1 MPSEQEIGLH
11 DLQPESYTL
20 LTSSPP
26 TTYIPSEKQY
36 LMPQQSGLTLQQSQ
50 ELGQL
55 PSEKLLKTDLPT
67 RIEDDE
73 AEVAVKLSNF
83 EYVLIAFGGD
93 VADEELLIYNEKF
106 VMILLSLAAAVL
118 LAALDQT
125 IVSVAIPAIATEF
138 NGLEKIVW
146 VGSAYFLT
154 STPFIPSYGKLADV
168 FGRKATFLGA
178 IIIFEAGSMLCGA
191 APSLD
196 VLIVGRAVAGLGGGG
211 IFSLCVI
218 IIADLVPLRD
228 RAQYSGIIGAV
239 FGLASVIG
247 PLAGGA
253 LTDHISWRWCFYING
268 PIGVV
273 AIGIIVVFLRLPPPS
288 GDLWTKFKKIDWTGT
303 FFLVCAVVFLLV
315 PLQSGGSIYAWN
327 SPIVISL
334 FVLGFAFIIV
344 FILWE
349 TYVAAD
355 PVIPMSLFKNRYLVF
370 TYANTLFSGMAF
382 FALIYYIPLYFETTN
397 GLSATQA
404 GVSSLPFILGVVVFS
419 IVSGVLV
426 TATGHY
432 TPLVLVGC
440 TVGAV
445 GAFLVSRLD
454 ENSSRGAQIG
464 YLLVAGSG
472 LGLTLQTTL
481 IASQAAVSEDLLA
494 IVTANNQFW
503 QVSGAVLGLA
513 ITSTV
518 FNNKLLTYLAED
530 APGLLNPSV
539 IAQNPAALRNPI
551 FVPPELQA
559 ATIHAFNRALSLI
572 YLSALPFAGFAAI
585 LSLGM
590 KWQRIPKGVEIQMVA
605 G

>member
-1 MPSEQEIGLH
+1 MHHTENFAKTASGTDYNGLNQQIPPELPFDHSATESTLVH
-11 DLQPESYTL
+11 DDHDTNVKVP
-20 LTSSPP
+20 
-26 TTYIPSEKQY
+26 INGGGEK
-36 LMPQQSGLTLQQSQ
+36 GL
-50 ELGQL
+50 
-55 PSEKLLKTDLPT
+55 D
-67 RIEDDE
+67 IEDDE
-73 AEVAVKLSNF
+73 AEVAVKLTRF
-83 EYVLIAFGGD
+83 E
-93 VADEELLIYNEKF
+93 F

-125 IVSVAIPAIATEF
+125 IISVAIPAIATEF

-146 VGSAYFLT
+146 VGSGYFLT

-196 VLIVGRAVAGLGGGG
+196 VLIVGRAIAGLGGGG
-211 IFSLCVI
+211 IFSICII
-218 IIADLVPLRD
+218 IIADLVPLRE
-228 RAQYSGIIGAV
+228 RAQYSGVIGAV

-253 LTDHISWRWCFYING
+253 LTDHVSWRWCFYING

-273 AIGIIVVFLRLPPPS
+273 AMGIIIVFLRLPPPS
-288 GDLWTKFKKIDWTGT
+288 GDLWSKFKKIDWIGT
-303 FFLVCAVVFLLV
+303 FLLVCAVVFLLV

-327 SPIVISL
+327 SPIIIVL
-334 FVLGFAFIIV
+334 FVLGFIFVIG

-349 TYVAAD
+349 MYAAAD
-355 PVIPMSLFKNRYLVF
+355 PVIPMSLFRNRYLVF
-370 TYANTLFSGMAF
+370 TYANTLFAGMAF

-404 GVSSLPFILGVVVFS
+404 GISTLPFILGVVVFS
-419 IVSGVLV
+419 IVSGILV

-432 TPLVLVGC
+432 TPLGLVGC
-440 TVGAV
+440 TTAAIGAY
-445 GAFLVSRLD
+445 LISTLN
-454 ENSSRGAQIG
+454 ENSGRAAQIG
-464 YLLVAGSG
+464 YLLIAGCG
-472 LGLTLQTTL
+472 LGLTIQTTI

-503 QVSGAVLGLA
+503 QVTGAVLGLA

-518 FNNKLLTYLAED
+518 FNNKLLTFIGED
-530 APGLLNPSV
+530 APGLLNPSI
-539 IAQNPAALRNPI
+539 IAQNPAAIRNPM

-572 YLSALPFAGFAAI
+572 YLSALPFAGFAAL

-590 KWQRIPKGVEIQMVA
+590 KWQRIPKGQEVQMVA

>member
-1 MPSEQEIGLH
+1 MSFEQETGLH
-11 DLQPESYTL
+11 ELQPESYTL
-20 LTSSPP
+20 LNSSTP
-26 TTYIPSEKQY
+26 TTYITTEKQA
-36 LMPQQSGLTLQQSQ
+36 LMSQQSDITLQQSQ
-50 ELGQL
+50 ELDQ
-55 PSEKLLKTDLPT
+55 PPYAEKLVKSADAPIS
-67 RIEDDE
+67 IERDE
-73 AEVAVKLSNF
+73 AEVTVKLSNF
-83 EYVLIAFGGD
+83 E
-93 VADEELLIYNEKF
+93 F

-125 IVSVAIPAIATEF
+125 IISVAIPAIATEF

-168 FGRKATFLGA
+168 FGRKATFLA
-178 IIIFEAGSMLCGA
+178 AVVIFEVGSMLCGA

-196 VLIVGRAVAGLGGGG
+196 VLIVGRAIAGLGGGG
-211 IFSLCVI
+211 IFSICII

-253 LTDHISWRWCFYING
+253 LTDHVSWRWCFFING

-273 AIGIIVVFLRLPPPS
+273 AVAIIVVFLRLPPPS
-288 GDLWTKFKKIDWTGT
+288 GDLWTKFKSIDWLGT
-303 FFLVCAVVFLLV
+303 LFLVCAVIFLLV
-315 PLQSGGSIYAWN
+315 PLQSGGSIYPWD
-327 SPIVISL
+327 SPLVITL
-334 FVLGFAFIIV
+334 FVLGFAFIQI
-344 FILWE
+344 FILYE
-349 TYVAAD
+349 VYVAAD

-370 TYANTLFSGMAF
+370 TYINTLFNGMAF
-382 FALIYYIPLYFETTN
+382 FCLVYYIPLYFETTN

-404 GVSSLPFILGVVVFS
+404 GVSSLPFILAVVVAS
-419 IVSGVLV
+419 IVAGILV

-432 TPLVLVGC
+432 TPVVLIGC
-440 TVGAV
+440 TIGAV

-454 ENSSRGAQIG
+454 ENSGRGAQIG
-464 YLLVAGSG
+464 YLIIAGAG
-472 LGLTLQTTL
+472 LGLSFQTTL

-503 QVSGAVLGLA
+503 QTSGAVLGLA

-530 APGLLNPSV
+530 APGLPYPSV
-539 IAQNPAALRNPI
+539 IAQNPSALRNPI

-572 YLSALPFAGFAAI
+572 YLSALPFSGLAALFA
-585 LSLGM
+585 LGM
-590 KWQRIPKGVEIQMVA
+590 QWKRLPKTADVQMVA